1 MVIRSACRLVRH
13 RNLRHAL
20 AAGSAVLTVAFVA
33 VGCGSG
39 NSSGGTSGSGG
50 SSGGTYNIGEEVEL
64 SGSSDSVGQPQDSGL
79 RAAIDGI
86 NRRGG
91 VNGHKITLTVRD
103 AASDAS
109 TAVNS
114 FTELTSR
121 YNVIAVA
128 GFIASVDVV
137 AVQPLAKVKNIAML
151 TAGPPGNLLSP
162 PSPVVFS
169 TTASNNAQGFAQLD
183 YMEGL
188 VKAGKL
194 PKNPKIAALYYTT
207 PAGQSWISAVSAY
220 AKQKYGWTL
229 VAKEAAAPDAAS
241 LSTQMTAIAAAKAD
255 GLIMLDI
262 QADAVNAAK
271 ESAAAGINPNI
282 QVSDFAYSASPTAV
296 TAVVAAGFKNFA
308 ASASYQVPAD
318 GTTGVL
324 AQFATDAA
332 ADKVNPNEIEV
343 AEGYAQG
350 LIVQNVLQRCGW
362 PCSAKQFLA
371 ATDKT
376 STNLDG
382 LAFAPIIYTS
392 TSHYGVTAVR
402 FRTAG
407 ANGKVT
413 YSGNV
418 VPLENG

>member
-1 MVIRSACRLVRH
+1 MVIQSACRFVRH
-13 RNLRHAL
+13 RDLRYAL
-20 AAGSAVLTVAFVA
+20 AVGSAVLMVA
-33 VGCGSG
+33 VVAAGCSSG
-39 NSSGGTSGSGG
+39 NNSGGTGGSGG
-50 SSGGTYNIGEEVEL
+50 SSSGTYSVGEEVEL
-64 SGSSDSVGQPQDSGL
+64 SGSSDSVGQPQDAGL

-137 AVQPLAKVKNIAML
+137 AVEPLAKAKDIAML

-162 PSPVVFS
+162 VSPVVFS

-183 YMEGL
+183 YMAGL

-194 PKNPKIAALYYTT
+194 PKNPRIAALYYTT

-220 AKQKYGWTL
+220 AKEKYGWTL

-262 QADAVNAAK
+262 EADAVNAAK
-271 ESAAAGINPNI
+271 ESAAAGISPNI
-282 QVSDFAYSASPTAV
+282 EVSDFAYSASPTAV
-296 TAVVAAGFKNFA
+296 TAVAAAGFKNFA
-308 ASASYQVPAD
+308 ASASYKVPAD
-318 GTTGVL
+318 GTTGIL
-324 AQFATDAA
+324 GQFAADAA
-332 ADKVNPNEIEV
+332 ADHVDPNEIEV

-350 LIVQNVLQRCGW
+350 LIIQNVLQRCGW
-362 PCSAKQFLA
+362 PCSAQKFLA
-371 ATDKT
+371 TIDHTNTD
-376 STNLDG
+376 LDG
-382 LAFAPIIYTS
+382 LAFGPIVYTS
-392 TSHYGVTAVR
+392 DSHYGVSAVR
-402 FRTAG
+402 FRTVG
-407 ANGKVT
+407 ADGKVT
-413 YSGNV
+413 YAGNP